1 MIIILFV
8 IRCVI
13 AGCRSEIVNKLR
25 IVSIVSGIL
34 ISGMSCMALADDS
47 GVSLGATR
55 VIYPSDSKGVTLS
68 VDNKAG
74 NPFLIK
80 SVVLD
85 ESTKKAAPFVV
96 TPPLFRLD
104 GGRRN
109 AIKITRT
116 GGDYPAD
123 RESLNWL
130 CVQSIPPEPDAAW
143 DEGKKEGGGAKA
155 SVSVQLSLNSCIK
168 LLVRPDAVQG
178 NPVDVADKVSWT
190 IKGKDITASNPTP
203 FYMNVSRAT
212 VNGRKLNMERS
223 YIPPF
228 SDEKYSLP
236 EGVMAKATIQW
247 TVVGDYGEQK
257 EKTVMVN

>member
-1 MIIILFV
+1 MISNICFIFFV
-8 IRCVI
+8 KDYRGDFV
-13 AGCRSEIVNKLR
+13 GKLR
-25 IVSIVSGIL
+25 VVSGIL
-34 ISGMSCMALADDS
+34 ILVVSSMAGADES

-55 VIYPSDSKGVTLS
+55 VIYPTNSRGVTLS
-68 VDNKAG
+68 VKNSAD

-85 ESTKKAAPFVV
+85 ESTKKAAPFIV

-104 GGRRN
+104 GGQRN

-130 CVQSIPPEPDAAW
+130 CVQSIPPEPDAVW

-168 LLVRPDAVQG
+168 LLVRPDAVHG

-203 FYMNVSRAT
+203 FYMNVSKTT
-212 VNGRKLNMERS
+212 VNGKKLNMERS

-228 SDEKYSLP
+228 SEEKYSLP
-236 EGVMAKATIQW
+236 ESVMEKAMVQW
-247 TVVGDYGEQK
+247 VVVGDYGEKK
-257 EKTVMVN
+257 EKTVIVN

>member
-1 MIIILFV
+1 
-8 IRCVI
+8 
-13 AGCRSEIVNKLR
+13 
-25 IVSIVSGIL
+25 
-34 ISGMSCMALADDS
+34 
-47 GVSLGATR
+47 
-55 VIYPSDSKGVTLS
+55 
-68 VDNKAG
+68 
-74 NPFLIK
+74 LIK

-85 ESTKKAAPFVV
+85 ESTKKAAPFIV

-143 DEGKKEGGGAKA
+143 AEGKKEGGAKA
-155 SVSVQLSLNSCIK
+155 SVNVQLSLNSCIK
-168 LLVRPDAVQG
+168 LLVRPDAVHG
-178 NPVDVADKVSWT
+178 NPVDGADKVSWT

-212 VNGRKLNMERS
+212 VNGKKLNMERS

-228 SDEKYSLP
+228 SDEKYALP

-247 TVVGDYGEQK
+247 TVVGDYGEKK
-257 EKTVMVN
+257 EKTVTVN